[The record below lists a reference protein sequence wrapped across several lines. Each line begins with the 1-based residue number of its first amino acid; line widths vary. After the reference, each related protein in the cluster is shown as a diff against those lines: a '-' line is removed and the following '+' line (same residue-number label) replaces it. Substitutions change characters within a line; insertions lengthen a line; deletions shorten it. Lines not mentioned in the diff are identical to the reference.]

1 MREKGTLA
9 LEEVRDRWKNAESG
23 EAERRSAA
31 GQSMAG
37 EDRLRYTKGHA
48 DKRTNELIISHGD
61 AARRE
66 GGWGLKRR
74 TSRRIMTSARR

>member
-1 MREKGTLA
+1 MLA
-9 LEEVRDRWKNAESG
+9 LEEVRDRWKNAKSG

-31 GQSMAG
+31 GQSVAG
-37 EDRLRYTKGHA
+37 EDWLRYTKGHT

-66 GGWGLKRR
+66 GVGD
-74 TSRRIMTSARR
+74 